1 MIRILKLLTLL
12 VILGFLDG
20 GDRSMALDPRPSSRV
35 NFRRSHSTYSSNSNS
50 SINSNEPD
58 LSSLVSNPTPTS
70 TVLVSNLPTLL
81 FGQLHDLY
89 PLFVPFGPV
98 KELRVIENFPG
109 GSASVLVVYATAL
122 AAKDAKESLAGQ
134 RYANLR
140 VETCYVRSSS
150 PVFHPQNL
158 PSCGFKTSNDTFSD
172 DPMEFTRRSLASGF
186 VDTHYNAKTWQHLS
200 GYPESRAKLNTIPST
215 HSLCNSS
222 SSREV

>member
-1 MIRILKLLTLL
+1 
-12 VILGFLDG
+12 
-20 GDRSMALDPRPSSRV
+20 MALDPRPSSRV

-70 TVLVSNLPTLL
+70 TVLVSSLPTLL

-98 KELRVIENFPG
+98 KELRVIENFPD
-109 GSASVLVVYATAL
+109 GSTSVLVVYATAL

-134 RYANLR
+134 RYANFR

-158 PSCGFKTSNDTFSD
+158 PSCGFKTSNDILSD
-172 DPMEFTRRSLASGF
+172 PTEFTRHSLASGF
-186 VDTHYNAKTWQHLS
+186 VDIYNAKTWQHLS
-200 GYPESRAKLNTIPST
+200 DYPESRAKPNTIPST
-215 HSLCNSS
+215 HSWCNSS
-222 SSREV
+222 GSREV